1 MKIKLKETGN
11 YKSVLEQIRDLDI
24 KFDAPCGGNHKCGKC
39 LIKVLSKIDNPS
51 QTELELL
58 GDNYNNGYR
67 LACFLEPIENM
78 EIEINDIADSSNKI
92 MINSDVSLK
101 TINSDLKVFK
111 KSTIKANLENQ
122 ISDIDSIEENF
133 QLNNLELV
141 NSISKCIRDSNFNPT
156 LISLNKEIVG
166 ICSKTYIKQYGIA
179 IDIGT
184 TTVATYLYNLSTGEK
199 IDVVSGLN
207 TQKKYGADVI
217 SRIEYASSSED
228 GLKSLHNAIIS
239 QINGMILSLCERN
252 SIICD
257 EIFYITIAGNTTM
270 MHLLMKLNPINIGKA
285 PFIPVTTSLHKVL
298 ASNIGININK
308 YGYVALLPSV
318 SGYIGSDITA
328 GVIATGMLHK
338 NKISLLLDIGTN
350 GEIVLGNKKRL
361 ISCSTAAGPAFEGAN
376 IRFGTGGISGAID
389 DFKIIDGKVTF
400 TTIDNKPAIGICGS
414 GIVTVVAS
422 LLTNEIIDETGRFF
436 DKDEFNLPENLLKR
450 IVEFDNM
457 VAFQITED
465 IFITQ
470 KDIREIQNAKAS
482 FAAGVITLI
491 KSYGIKYED
500 ISELYLA
507 GGFGNYIDIDGAIK
521 IGLLPIELK
530 NKVIP
535 SGNTAGT
542 GAIMCLLSSSK
553 MKKIEKISKQ
563 IEYIELSKDPSFT
576 DQYIECMM
584 FE

>member
-1 MKIKLKETGN
+1 MKIKLSNTEKYSTVLDVIKE
-11 YKSVLEQIRDLDI
+11 LDVE
-24 KFDAPCGGNHKCGKC
+24 FDAPCGGNHTCGKC
-39 LIKVLSKIDNPS
+39 LIKVLSDIEKPS
-51 QTELELL
+51 EDELKGL
-58 GDNYNNGYR
+58 GKNYDEGFR
-67 LACFLEPIENM
+67 LACYLTPFDNM
-78 EIEINDIADSSNKI
+78 EIEIPDNEENNKI
-92 MINSDVSLK
+92 MINSDVKLK
-101 TINSDLKVFK
+101 TINSEIKVFNK
-111 KSTIKANLENQ
+111 KTIVADLSSQ
-122 ISDIDSIEENF
+122 ISDIDTIGEPF
-133 QLNNLELV
+133 DINNLELV
-141 NSISKCIRDSNFNPT
+141 NSISKCIRDSNYNPT
-156 LISLNKEIVG
+156 LIKLNENVVG
-166 ICSKTYIKQYGIA
+166 ICTRNYPKKYGVS

-184 TTVATYLYNLSTGEK
+184 TTVASYLYNIETGKK

-228 GLKSLHNAIIS
+228 GLKNLHNAIIN
-239 QINGMILSLCERN
+239 QINRMIFLLCDKN

-270 MHLLMKLNPINIGKA
+270 MHLLMKLDPINIGKA
-285 PFIPVTTSLHKVL
+285 PFIPITTSLHRIL
-298 ASNIGININK
+298 ASSIGININK
-308 YGYVALLPSV
+308 YGYIALLPSV

-389 DFKIIDGKVTF
+389 DLKIKDGEVVY
-400 TTIDNKPAIGICGS
+400 TTIDNKAPIGICGS
-414 GIVTVVAS
+414 GIVTVVAA
-422 LLTNEIIDETGRFF
+422 LLDNDIIDETGRFY
-436 DKDEFNLPENLLKR
+436 DEDEFNIPDSLLER
-450 IVEFDNM
+450 VVEFDNM
-457 VAFQITED
+457 VAFKITDD

-482 FAAGVITLI
+482 FAAGVITLV
-491 KSYGIKYED
+491 KRYGIEYED

-507 GGFGNYIDIDGAIK
+507 GGFGNYIDIDGAIT
-521 IGLLPIELK
+521 IGLLPKQLK
-530 NKVIP
+530 DKVIP

-542 GAIMCLLSSSK
+542 GATMCLLSSAK
-553 MKKIEKISKQ
+553 MKRIESISKQ